1 MSQSYYIMAEETMK
15 VASVWNRRNKILLRE
30 LVVTDFKLRYQGSV
44 LGYLWSILKPIF
56 LFIILYIVFDKFL
69 RLGRDIEHFPVY
81 LLVGIVLWN
90 FFTEATVQGL
100 QSIVSRGDLIRKI
113 NFPKFIIVVSGT
125 ISAFINLIINT
136 IVILVFCIINSV
148 SISAEALL
156 IIPLIV
162 ELYVFSLAVAFF
174 LATLNVKYRDI
185 GYLWEIF
192 LQAAFYATPVI
203 YPLQMVVKQMPWA
216 ASWLML
222 NPVAQVVQD
231 VRKVLVTQQTLQLYD
246 LVSFPVMLTPFVAV
260 IIVILLAV
268 FYFRSNQ
275 RYFAESV

>member
-1 MSQSYYIMAEETMK
+1 MK

-136 IVILVFCIINSV
+136 IVILVFCVINSV

-156 IIPLIV
+156 IIPLIA

-246 LVSFPVMLTPFVAV
+246 LVSFPVMLTPFTAV

>member
-1 MSQSYYIMAEETMK
+1 MAEETMK

-136 IVILVFCIINSV
+136 IVILVFCVINGV

-156 IIPLIV
+156 IIPLIA

-222 NPVAQVVQD
+222 NPVAQVIQD

-260 IIVILLAV
+260 IIVILLAI

>member
-1 MSQSYYIMAEETMK
+1 MAEETMK

-136 IVILVFCIINSV
+136 IVILVFCVINSV

-156 IIPLIV
+156 IIPLIA

-185 GYLWEIF
+185 GFLWEIF

-260 IIVILLAV
+260 IIVILLAI

>member
-1 MSQSYYIMAEETMK
+1 MAEKTMK

-136 IVILVFCIINSV
+136 IVILVFCVINSV

-156 IIPLIV
+156 IIPLIA

>member
-136 IVILVFCIINSV
+136 IVILVFCVINSV

-156 IIPLIV
+156 IIPLIA
-162 ELYVFSLAVAFF
+162 ELYIFSLAVAFF

>member
-1 MSQSYYIMAEETMK
+1 MAEETMK

-136 IVILVFCIINSV
+136 IAILVFCVINSV

-156 IIPLIV
+156 IIPLIA
-162 ELYVFSLAVAFF
+162 ELYIFSLAVAFF

-260 IIVILLAV
+260 VIVILLAV

>member
-1 MSQSYYIMAEETMK
+1 MAEETMK

-136 IVILVFCIINSV
+136 IVILVFCVINSV

-156 IIPLIV
+156 IIPLIA

-216 ASWLML
+216 AAWLML

>member
-136 IVILVFCIINSV
+136 IVILVFCVINSV

-156 IIPLIV
+156 IIPLIA

-231 VRKVLVTQQTLQLYD
+231 VRKALVTQQTLQLYD

>member
-136 IVILVFCIINSV
+136 IVILVFCVINNV

-156 IIPLIV
+156 IIPLIA

>member
-1 MSQSYYIMAEETMK
+1 MAEETMK

-136 IVILVFCIINSV
+136 IVILVFCVINGV

-156 IIPLIV
+156 IIPLIA
-162 ELYVFSLAVAFF
+162 ELYIFSLAVAFF

>member
-1 MSQSYYIMAEETMK
+1 MAEETMK

-203 YPLQMVVKQMPWA
+203 YPLQMVVKHMPWA

-260 IIVILLAV
+260 IIVILLAI

>member
-1 MSQSYYIMAEETMK
+1 MVEETMK

-136 IVILVFCIINSV
+136 IVILVFCVINSV

-156 IIPLIV
+156 IIPLIA

>member
-1 MSQSYYIMAEETMK
+1 MAEETMK

-136 IVILVFCIINSV
+136 IVILVFCVINSV

-156 IIPLIV
+156 IIPLIA

-203 YPLQMVVKQMPWA
+203 YPLQMVVKQMSWA

>member
-136 IVILVFCIINSV
+136 IVILVFCVINSV

-156 IIPLIV
+156 IIPLIA

>member
-136 IVILVFCIINSV
+136 IVILVFCVINSV

-156 IIPLIV
+156 IIPLIA
-162 ELYVFSLAVAFF
+162 ELYIFSLAVAFF

-246 LVSFPVMLTPFVAV
+246 LVSFPAILTPFVAV
-260 IIVILLAV
+260 VIVILLAV

>member
-1 MSQSYYIMAEETMK
+1 MK

-90 FFTEATVQGL
+90 FFNEATVQGL

-136 IVILVFCIINSV
+136 IVILVFCVINSV

-156 IIPLIV
+156 IIPLIA

>member
-1 MSQSYYIMAEETMK
+1 MAEETMK

-136 IVILVFCIINSV
+136 IVILVFCVINSV

-156 IIPLIV
+156 IIPLIA
-162 ELYVFSLAVAFF
+162 ELYIFSLAVAFF

-185 GYLWEIF
+185 SYLWEIF

>member
-1 MSQSYYIMAEETMK
+1 MK
-15 VASVWNRRNKILLRE
+15 LASVWNRRNKILLRE

-136 IVILVFCIINSV
+136 IVILVFCVINSV

-156 IIPLIV
+156 IIPLIA

-268 FYFRSNQ
+268 FYFRYNQ
-275 RYFAESV
+275 RYFAESVLCLRRLSRLAN

>member
-136 IVILVFCIINSV
+136 IVILVFCVINGV

-156 IIPLIV
+156 IIPLIA

-222 NPVAQVVQD
+222 NPVAQVIQD

-260 IIVILLAV
+260 IIVILLAI

>member
-1 MSQSYYIMAEETMK
+1 MAEETMK

-90 FFTEATVQGL
+90 FFNEATVQGL

-136 IVILVFCIINSV
+136 IVILVFCVINSV

-156 IIPLIV
+156 VIPLIA

-222 NPVAQVVQD
+222 NPVAQVIQD
-231 VRKVLVTQQTLQLYD
+231 IRKVLVTQQTLQLYD
-246 LVSFPVMLTPFVAV
+246 LVLFPVMLTPFVV
-260 IIVILLAV
+260 IIIVILLAV

>member
-136 IVILVFCIINSV
+136 IVILVFCVINSV

-156 IIPLIV
+156 IIPLIA

-260 IIVILLAV
+260 VIVILLAV

>member
-246 LVSFPVMLTPFVAV
+246 LVSFPVMLTPFVTV

>member
-136 IVILVFCIINSV
+136 IVILVFCVINGV
-148 SISAEALL
+148 SISSEALL
-156 IIPLIV
+156 IIPLIA

-246 LVSFPVMLTPFVAV
+246 LVSFPAVLTPFVAV

>member
-1 MSQSYYIMAEETMK
+1 MVEETMK

-136 IVILVFCIINSV
+136 IVILVFCVINSV

-156 IIPLIV
+156 IIPLIA
-162 ELYVFSLAVAFF
+162 ELYIFSLAVAFF

>member
-1 MSQSYYIMAEETMK
+1 MAGVTMK
-15 VASVWNRRNKILLRE
+15 LASVWNRRNKILLRE

-136 IVILVFCIINSV
+136 IVILVFCVINSV

-156 IIPLIV
+156 IIPLIA

-185 GYLWEIF
+185 SYLWEIF

>member
-136 IVILVFCIINSV
+136 IVILVFCVINSV

-156 IIPLIV
+156 IIPLIA

-246 LVSFPVMLTPFVAV
+246 LVSFPAILTPFVAV
-260 IIVILLAV
+260 IIVILLAI

-275 RYFAESV
+275 QYFAESV

>member
-1 MSQSYYIMAEETMK
+1 MAGVTMK
-15 VASVWNRRNKILLRE
+15 LASVWNRRNKILLRE

-136 IVILVFCIINSV
+136 IVILVFCVINSV

-156 IIPLIV
+156 IIPLIA

-185 GYLWEIF
+185 KHSLRNTAG
-192 LQAAFYATPVI
+192 
-203 YPLQMVVKQMPWA
+203 
-216 ASWLML
+216 
-222 NPVAQVVQD
+222 
-231 VRKVLVTQQTLQLYD
+231 
-246 LVSFPVMLTPFVAV
+246 
-260 IIVILLAV
+260 
-268 FYFRSNQ
+268 
-275 RYFAESV
+275 

>member
-1 MSQSYYIMAEETMK
+1 MAEETMK

-136 IVILVFCIINSV
+136 IVILVFCVIDSV

-156 IIPLIV
+156 IIPLIA

>member
-1 MSQSYYIMAEETMK
+1 MARETMK

-30 LVVTDFKLRYQGSV
+30 LVVTDFKLRYQGSI

-136 IVILVFCIINSV
+136 IVILVFCVINSV

-156 IIPLIV
+156 IIPLIA

-260 IIVILLAV
+260 VIVILLAV

>member
-1 MSQSYYIMAEETMK
+1 MAEETMK

-136 IVILVFCIINSV
+136 IVILVFCVINSV
-148 SISAEALL
+148 SISAETLL
-156 IIPLIV
+156 IIPLIA
-162 ELYVFSLAVAFF
+162 ELYIFSLAVAFF